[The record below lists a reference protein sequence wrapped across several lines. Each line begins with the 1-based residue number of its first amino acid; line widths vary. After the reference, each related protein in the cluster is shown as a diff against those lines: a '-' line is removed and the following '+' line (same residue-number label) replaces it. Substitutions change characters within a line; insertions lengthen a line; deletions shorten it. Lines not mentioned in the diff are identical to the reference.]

1 MYKSVSHNKELIRKT
16 TSLIGWRDIIK
27 EDLKYQGKMKSY
39 SLAFNRVKLGI
50 RGSLVGTRTAAG
62 VTDT

>member
-39 SLAFNRVKLGI
+39 SLAYNRRDTRDKRPLG
-50 RGSLVGTRTAAG
+50 RDPDRS
-62 VTDT
+62 